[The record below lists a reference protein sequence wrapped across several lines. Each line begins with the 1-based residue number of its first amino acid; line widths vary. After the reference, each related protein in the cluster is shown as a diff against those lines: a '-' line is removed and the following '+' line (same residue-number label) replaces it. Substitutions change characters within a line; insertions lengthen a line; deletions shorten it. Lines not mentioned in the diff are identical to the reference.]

1 MVNRRMD
8 DRRGNQ
14 EDRPRASDPVRLSLA
29 RIRGFSRALLIA
41 EAVFLLTG
49 GVLAAVAGVGLADFA
64 LRTPAALRMALLAFG
79 LVALVWS
86 VVRVLLPALRFRP
99 SLTEIAL
106 RVERSELGRRAGLA
120 GVLASAF
127 ELAASEAAAGDDL
140 QRTLA
145 RGLAADARGRFA
157 GVRASAVLAPAST
170 LRSLAWL
177 GVVLAA
183 VVALSAAH
191 PELTA
196 IGAKR
201 ILTPWAG
208 AEWPRRTALAD
219 ATLLSVHPD
228 DETLPLR
235 VLLTRTNRAP
245 GETMVA
251 ARYRIIGTDGPGPTQ
266 RALMRSQL
274 RSDVA
279 PTPDGAVEGELF
291 ERLVEPAARDL
302 TADGAQAW
310 IEYWFETE
318 DERTE
323 PRRVLLAR
331 RPAVESATAV
341 VVPPPYAERAAGGF
355 LAGEVPLGRGADE
368 RAILSPILAGSRID
382 LAITLNKPVPPP
394 EGWEPGASDRV
405 IRRSF
410 LLDASERIPLALVD
424 RHGLASADEPVFRL
438 EVVADAPPG
447 AVVTEPA
454 RDETVLPTAVVP
466 VAGEGR
472 DDVGVAWVALE
483 HQRARPPAGSVG
495 AQPEPDATPPFRAA
509 ELAWADAMLRE
520 AHVQA
525 TLDLAT
531 LGLRPGDELWITA
544 LAADAYAA
552 SGAERA
558 PTRSS
563 PRRLRIISEAELMEQ
578 VRAELTALRRA
589 AIQLDAEQ
597 AAVQRQTQSLGPTD
611 DASRRQASLPERI
624 AQQRRAL
631 DTLAERVRR
640 NALDDPA
647 LTGTLEDADGLLA
660 DASDAAREAARAL
673 EAERRRL
680 EAASDAGET
689 PEPDAAT
696 MEAVAEEQARTRDN
710 LSALIEM
717 LDRGEDAWVA
727 RRTLER
733 LIADQREIADRTRR
747 LGDETV
753 GRELSELSAQQR
765 AELERIVEAQRNAA
779 ERVRQAIDEL
789 SERGRRLERADP
801 AQAQAMRDAATR
813 GRQERVADRLEDAA
827 DQAEQ
832 NRVQTAAEQQQRAAE
847 SLERMLD
854 DVENAQRNRDEAL
867 RRILASVM
875 ESLEALIVRQERALA
890 ALEQAVPLAAFDG
903 LDAGMLTLHLNT
915 LSVLDHITAAENEL
929 AAVAS
934 LVEEAARAQ
943 ESAVVALRRSP
954 ADADAAREHEQ
965 TSLNRLMQA
974 REEAERADREA
985 AERDATRQR
994 TELRAAYRELLEQQA
1009 TLLAETEPFVGAEL
1023 TRRDRAVVRGVGE
1036 RQDAVRARLVELR
1049 DQTEGLADTIVV
1061 EYAHTRLE
1069 SATSAAAQRLRAG
1082 EADAPVIR
1090 NQTAAVRLLRSLVEA
1105 LSEALQERDFRE
1117 QEQDSGGEGGGQSG
1131 GSPPLIPPIAEL
1143 RLLREMQQEAADWT
1157 RELDADPRPDPGE
1170 VARLAELQRELA
1182 TRGETLVQAV
1192 RQQASRPQPQPA
1204 QEEDQP

>member
-1 MVNRRMD
+1 MNRRMD

-14 EDRPRASDPVRLSLA
+14 GDRSRANDPVRLSLA
-29 RIRGFSRALLIA
+29 RIRGFSRVMLLA
-41 EAVFLLTG
+41 GTFSLLAG
-49 GVLAAVAGVGLADFA
+49 AALAAVAGFGLVDYA
-64 LRTPAALRMALLAFG
+64 LRTPATLRAMLLALG
-79 LVALVWS
+79 LAALAWA
-86 VVRVLLPALRFRP
+86 VVRLVVPAIRFRP
-99 SLTEIAL
+99 SLTEVAL
-106 RVERSELGRRAGLA
+106 RVERSEMGRRAGLP
-120 GVLASAF
+120 GVLASAL
-127 ELAASEAAAGDDL
+127 ELADPEAPADDL

-145 RGLAADARGRFA
+145 TDLAADARGRFA
-157 GVRASAVLAPAST
+157 GVRAAAILAPAKT
-170 LRSLAWL
+170 LRSLAWFAA
-177 GVVLAA
+177 VLAA
-183 VVALSAAH
+183 VVALSAAR

-219 ATLLSVHPD
+219 ATLLSVQPD

-251 ARYRIIGTDGPGPTQ
+251 ARYRTIGPAGPGPTQ
-266 RALMRSQL
+266 RVLMRSQL
-274 RSDVA
+274 RNDVA
-279 PTPDGAVEGELF
+279 PTPDGMVEGELF
-291 ERLVEPAARDL
+291 ERLVEPAAREL

-310 IEYWFETE
+310 VEYWFETE

-323 PRRVLLAR
+323 PRRILLAR
-331 RPAVESATAV
+331 RPAVESASAAV
-341 VVPPPYAERAAGGF
+341 SPPPYAERAAGGV
-355 LAGEVPLGRGADE
+355 LAGEIPLGRGADE
-368 RAILSPILAGSRID
+368 RAILSPILAGSRVG
-382 LAITLNKPVPPP
+382 LEVALNKPVPPP
-394 EGWEPGASDRV
+394 DGWEIGATDRI

-410 LLDASERIPLALVD
+410 LLDATERVPLALVD
-424 RHGLASADEPVFRL
+424 RHGLVSAEEPVFTL

-447 AVVTEPA
+447 AVVTEPP

-472 DDVGVAWVALE
+472 DDVGVAWAAVE

-495 AQPEPDATPPFRAA
+495 APPEPDTPPLRAA
-509 ELAWADAMLRE
+509 ELAWTDAMPRE
-520 AHVQA
+520 ARVQT

-558 PTRSS
+558 PTRSA

-597 AAVQRQTQSLGPTD
+597 AAAQRQTETLGPTD

-647 LTGTLEDADGLLA
+647 LAGTLDDADGLLA
-660 DASDAAREAARAL
+660 DASDAAREAARTL

-680 EAASDAGET
+680 EAAKDSGEM
-689 PEPDAAT
+689 PEPDARA
-696 MEAVAEEQARTRDN
+696 MEAVADEQARTRDN

-733 LIADQREIADRTRR
+733 LIADQREIAERTRR

-753 GRELSELSAQQR
+753 GRDLSELSAQQR
-765 AELERIVEAQRNAA
+765 AELERIVEAQREAA
-779 ERVRQAIDEL
+779 QRARQAIDEL
-789 SERGRRLERADP
+789 SERARQLERADP
-801 AQAQAMRDAATR
+801 SQAQAMRDAATR
-813 GRQERVADRLEDAA
+813 GRQEQVADRLEDAA

-832 NRVQTAAEQQQRAAE
+832 NRMQTAAGQQQQAAE
-847 SLERMLD
+847 SLQRMLD

-867 RRILASVM
+867 RRVLASVI

-890 ALEQAVPLAAFDG
+890 ALEEAVPLNAFEG
-903 LDAGMLTLHLNT
+903 LDAGMLALHLNT
-915 LSVLDHITAAENEL
+915 LSVLDQITTAQNDL

-934 LVEEAARAQ
+934 LVEESARAQ

-954 ADADAAREHEQ
+954 VDADAAREQEQ
-965 TSLNRLMQA
+965 LSLNRLMQA
-974 REEAERADREA
+974 KEEAERADREA

-994 TELRAAYRELLEQQA
+994 TELRAVYRELLEQQA

-1023 TRRDRAVVRGVGE
+1023 TRRDRAVVRGIGE

-1061 EYAHTRLE
+1061 EYAHSRLE

-1082 EADAPVIR
+1082 EADTAVTR
-1090 NQTAAVRLLRSLVEA
+1090 NQAAAVRLLRSLVEA
-1105 LSEALQERDFRE
+1105 LSDAQQERDFRE

-1143 RLLREMQQEAADWT
+1143 RVLREMQQEAADWT
-1157 RELDADPRPDPGE
+1157 RDLDADPRPDPGE
-1170 VARLAELQRELA
+1170 KARLAELQRELA
-1182 TRGETLVQAV
+1182 TRGEALVQTV
-1192 RQQASRPQPQPA
+1192 TQQAPRPQPQP
-1204 QEEDQP
+1204 QEDQR

>member
-8 DRRGNQ
+8 DRRGIQ
-14 EDRPRASDPVRLSLA
+14 RESPREIEPVRLSLA
-29 RIRGFSRALLIA
+29 RIRGISRVLIVAGAASLLFGSVI
-41 EAVFLLTG
+41 
-49 GVLAAVAGVGLADFA
+49 AAVAGLGLADFA
-64 LRTPAALRMALLAFG
+64 LRTPAAVRTVLLALG
-79 LVALVWS
+79 LVATVWG
-86 VVRVLLPALRFRP
+86 VVRVLVPALRFGP
-99 SLTEIAL
+99 SLTEVAL
-106 RVERSELGRRAGLA
+106 RVERSEMGRRAGLS
-120 GVLASAF
+120 GVLASAL
-127 ELAASEAAAGDDL
+127 ELADPGAAADDL

-145 RGLAADARGRFA
+145 SGLAADARGRLA
-157 GVRASAVLAPAST
+157 CVRASGIIRPSGT
-170 LRSLAWL
+170 LRSLAWFAA
-177 GVVLAA
+177 VLAA
-183 VVALSAAH
+183 VAALSAAR

-219 ATLLSVHPD
+219 ATLATVQPD

-245 GETMVA
+245 GETPVA
-251 ARYRIIGTDGPGPTQ
+251 ARYRIVGADGPRPTQ
-266 RALMRSQL
+266 RVLMRSQL
-274 RSDVA
+274 RNDVV

-291 ERLVEPAARDL
+291 ERLIEPAARDL

-310 IEYWFETE
+310 VEYWFETE

-323 PRRVLLAR
+323 PRRILLAR
-331 RPAVESATAV
+331 RPGAESATAV
-341 VVPPPYAERAAGGF
+341 VSPPPYAERAAGGV
-355 LAGEVPLGRGADE
+355 LAGAVPLGRGADD
-368 RAILSPILAGSRID
+368 RAILSPILAGSRVD
-382 LAITLNKPVPPP
+382 LEVTLNKPVPPP
-394 EGWEPGASDRV
+394 DGWEAGASDRA

-410 LLDASERIPLALVD
+410 VLYATERVPLALVD
-424 RHGLASADEPVFRL
+424 RHGLASAEEPIFTL

-447 AVVTEPA
+447 AVVTDPP

-472 DDVGVAWVALE
+472 DDVGVAWAAVE

-495 AQPEPDATPPFRAA
+495 APPEPDAPPVRAA
-509 ELAWADAMLRE
+509 ELAWADAMPRE
-520 AHVQA
+520 ARVQTA
-525 TLDLAT
+525 LDLAT

-552 SGAERA
+552 SGAERP
-558 PTRSS
+558 PTRSA

-597 AAVQRQTQSLGPTD
+597 AAAQRQTESLGPTD
-611 DASRRQASLPERI
+611 DAARRQSSLPERI
-624 AQQRRAL
+624 AQQRRSL
-631 DTLAERVRR
+631 DTLAERGRR

-647 LTGTLEDADGLLA
+647 LTGTLADADGLLEE
-660 DASDAAREAARAL
+660 ASDAAREAARAL
-673 EAERRRL
+673 DAERRRL
-680 EAASDAGET
+680 DAASDAGET
-689 PEPDAAT
+689 PEPDAET
-696 MEAVAEEQARTRDN
+696 MEAVAEAQTRTRDN

-747 LGDETV
+747 LGDESV
-753 GRELSELSAQQR
+753 GRGVNELSAQQR
-765 AELERIVEAQRNAA
+765 AELERIVEAQREAA
-779 ERVRQAIDEL
+779 QRARQAIDEL
-789 SERGRRLERADP
+789 GERGRQLERADP

-813 GRQERVADRLEDAA
+813 GRQEQVADRLEDAA

-832 NRVQTAAEQQQRAAE
+832 NRMQTAAEQQQRAAE
-847 SLERMLD
+847 SLQRMLD

-867 RRILASVM
+867 RRVLASVI

-890 ALEQAVPLAAFDG
+890 ALEQAVPLNAFGG

-915 LSVLDHITAAENEL
+915 LSVLDQITSAQNDLAGVAA
-929 AAVAS
+929 
-934 LVEEAARAQ
+934 LVEEAAAAQ
-943 ESAVVALRRSP
+943 ESAVVVLRRTP
-954 ADADAAREHEQ
+954 VDADAAREHEQ

-974 REEAERADREA
+974 KEEAERTDREA

-1009 TLLAETEPFVGAEL
+1009 MLLAETEPFVGAEL

-1069 SATSAAAQRLRAG
+1069 SATAAAADRLRVG
-1082 EADAPVIR
+1082 EADPSVTR
-1090 NQTAAVRLLRSLVEA
+1090 NQATAVRLLRSLVEA
-1105 LSEALQERDFRE
+1105 LSEAQQERDFRE

-1143 RLLREMQQEAADWT
+1143 RILREMQQEAADWT
-1157 RELDADPRPDPGE
+1157 REIDADPRPDPGE
-1170 VARLAELQRELA
+1170 KARLAELQRELA

-1192 RQQASRPQPQPA
+1192 TQQTPRPQPQPRP
-1204 QEEDQP
+1204 EEEQP